1 MPDNV
6 TFIILLS
13 SLSLQILPLK
23 TDSESKVLFTLRLSS
38 LFSLILELFRN
49 FSGELGWLERLTVLP
64 LEERKGF

>member
-38 LFSLILELFRN
+38 LFSLILELFQN
-49 FSGELGWLERLTVLP
+49 FSGELG
-64 LEERKGF
+64 